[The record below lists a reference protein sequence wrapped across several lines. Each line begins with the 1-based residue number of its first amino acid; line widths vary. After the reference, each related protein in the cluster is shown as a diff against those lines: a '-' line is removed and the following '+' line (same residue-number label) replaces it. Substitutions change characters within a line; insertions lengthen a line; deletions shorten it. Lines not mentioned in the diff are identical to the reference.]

1 MGGYL
6 AVPFL
11 GGRLVIS
18 VSSLTRYYGAHPAV
32 KDVSFSIADK
42 EVVGF
47 LGLNGAGKST
57 TLKVLAGLIMPTA
70 GEVCIDGVNV
80 LDAPDSFRERIGFLP
95 EDPPLYREMRVA
107 EFLSWV
113 GQIKGL
119 SKAALRDRVPEVLDL
134 CQLRD
139 REDWVIDTLSHGYRK
154 RVGIAQAII
163 HRPKLVLLDEPNSG
177 LDPAQIV
184 EMRKVLTALKAE
196 CTVLISSHI
205 LSEVSQTCDRILV
218 LHNGSVIAEGSEAEL
233 AAKLRAGDGGEASF
247 AMVVRADAQAASRVL
262 DGIETIK
269 GCSAEELEEGLV
281 RLSVESSQD
290 VREEAAKRMVEAGIG
305 ILSLSSIKRSEL
317 ENIFLQLTGGG
328 VT

>member
-95 EDPPLYREMRVA
+95 EDPPLYREMRVG

-119 SKAALRDRVPEVLDL
+119 SKAELRDRLPEVLDL

-218 LHNGSVIAEGSEAEL
+218 LHDGSVIAEGSEAEL
-233 AAKLRAGDGGEASF
+233 AAKLQGGEGGDSSF
-247 AMVVRADAQAASRVL
+247 EMVVRADAQAASRVL
-262 DGIETIK
+262 DGIEAIK

-281 RLSVESSQD
+281 RMSVESSED
-290 VREEAAKRMVEAGIG
+290 VREEAVKRMVEAGIG

-317 ENIFLQLTGGG
+317 ENIFLKLTGGG
-328 VT
+328 VA

>member
-1 MGGYL
+1 M
-6 AVPFL
+6 
-11 GGRLVIS
+11 IS
-18 VSSLTRYYGAHPAV
+18 VSSLTRYYGAHAAV

-70 GEVCIDGVNV
+70 GEVCIDGVDV
-80 LDAPDSFRERIGFLP
+80 LNAPDSFRERIGFLP
-95 EDPPLYREMRVA
+95 ESPPLYKEMKVG

-113 GQIKGL
+113 GRIKGL
-119 SKAALRDRVPEVLDL
+119 KKSDLKTRLPEVLEI
-134 CQLRD
+134 CQLTARQ
-139 REDWVIDTLSHGYRK
+139 DWIIGTLSHGFQK

-163 HRPKLVLLDEPNSG
+163 HRPQLVLLDEPNAG

-184 EMRKVLTALKAE
+184 EMRKVLVTLKEE

-218 LHNGSVIAEGSEAEL
+218 LHDGRIVAEGTEAEL
-233 AAKLRAGDGGEASF
+233 AQKLGQAESGETTF
-247 AMVVRADAQAASRVL
+247 QMVVRGEATVASKA
-262 DGIETIK
+262 IESLSDVIQCTF
-269 GCSAEELEEGLV
+269 EQLESDRV
-281 RLSVESSQD
+281 RLSISAQSD
-290 VREEAAKRMVEAGIG
+290 VREAAATAIIKAGLG
-305 ILSLSSIKRSEL
+305 LQELNRTQRSDL

-328 VT
+328 AT

>member
-1 MGGYL
+1 M
-6 AVPFL
+6 
-11 GGRLVIS
+11 IS
-18 VSSLTRYYGAHPAV
+18 VSSLTRYYGAHAAV

-47 LGLNGAGKST
+47 LGLNGSGKST

-70 GEVCIDGVNV
+70 GEVCIDGVDV

-95 EDPPLYREMRVA
+95 ESPPLYKEMKVG

-113 GQIKGL
+113 GRIKGL
-119 SKAALRDRVPEVLDL
+119 SKSDLKTRLPEVLEL
-134 CQLRD
+134 CQLTPRKN
-139 REDWVIDTLSHGYRK
+139 WVIGNLSHGFQK

-184 EMRKVLTALKAE
+184 EMRKVLAALKAE

-218 LHNGSVIAEGSEAEL
+218 LHDGRIVAEGTESEL
-233 AAKLRAGDGGEASF
+233 AQQLGQGDSAETAFELVVRGEAK
-247 AMVVRADAQAASRVL
+247 AASRL
-262 DGIETIK
+262 M
-269 GCSAEELEEGLV
+269 EGLEQVTSCTVEDLENDRV
-281 RLSVESSQD
+281 RLCVLAQTD
-290 VREEAAKRMVEAGIG
+290 IREQAAEAIVQAGMG
-305 ILSLSSIKRSEL
+305 LQSLQRTQRTEL
-317 ENIFLQLTGGG
+317 ENIFLQLTSGGAA
-328 VT
+328 

>member
-1 MGGYL
+1 M
-6 AVPFL
+6 
-11 GGRLVIS
+11 IS

-32 KDVSFSIADK
+32 KDVSFSIEDK

-57 TLKVLAGLIMPTA
+57 TLKVLAGLLMPTA
-70 GEVCIDGVNV
+70 GQVRIDGVDV
-80 LDAPDSFRERIGFLP
+80 LDAPDSFRQRIGFLP
-95 EDPPLYREMRVA
+95 EDPPLYREMQVA

-119 SKAALRDRVPEVLDL
+119 SKSDLKVRLPEVLDL
-134 CQLRD
+134 CQLTSRA
-139 REDWVIDTLSHGYRK
+139 DWVIGTLSHGYRK

-184 EMRKVLTALKAE
+184 EMRKVLTSLKAE

-218 LHNGSVIAEGSEAEL
+218 LHDGKIVAEGTESEL
-233 AAKLRAGDGGEASF
+233 ATLIQTSDVSGVHVDF
-247 AMVVRADAQAASRVL
+247 VVRGDAKAVSRIL
-262 DGIETIK
+262 DGIEEVY
-269 GCSAEELEEGLV
+269 GCRVEEHGEGLV
-281 RLSVESSQD
+281 GIE
-290 VREEAAKRMVEAGIG
+290 VEASADIREQAAQALIESGFG
-305 ILSLSSIKRSEL
+305 LRSMTTRSRGEL
-317 ENIFLQLTGGG
+317 ENIFLKLTGGG
-328 VT
+328 QA

>member
-1 MGGYL
+1 
-6 AVPFL
+6 
-11 GGRLVIS
+11 VIT
-18 VSSLTRYYGAHPAV
+18 VSSLTRYYGVHAAV

-70 GEVCIDGVNV
+70 GEVCIDGVDV
-80 LDAPDSFRERIGFLP
+80 LNAPDSFRERIGYLP
-95 EDPPLYREMRVA
+95 EEPPLYLEMRVNA
-107 EFLSWV
+107 FLFWV
-113 GQIKGL
+113 GRIKGM
-119 SKAALRDRVPEVLDL
+119 SKADLKDRLPEVLAL
-134 CQLRD
+134 CQITD
-139 REDWVIDTLSHGYRK
+139 RADWVIGKLSHGYRK

-196 CTVLISSHI
+196 STVLISSHI

-218 LHNGSVIAEGSEAEL
+218 LHNGRVVAEGTEAEL
-233 AAKLRAGDGGEASF
+233 AKKLGAGDGGETHF
-247 AMVVRADAQAASRVL
+247 EMVIRGESKAASQIL
-262 DGIETIK
+262 DGIEAVM
-269 GCSAEELEEGLV
+269 GCAAYAMENGLV
-281 RLSVESSQD
+281 RLSVEASKD
-290 VREEAAKRMVEAGIG
+290 IREEAAKRIVEAGLG
-305 ILSLSSIKRSEL
+305 IRSLSALKRTEL

-328 VT
+328 EA